1 MRRLG
6 PGQQCAAERGQGLM
20 QSLLTVHDLHT
31 EIRMREATVAA
42 VDGVSFEILRGE
54 TVGLVGETGCGKSMT
69 GMSVMRLLPPGGQI
83 TSGTITLDGRE
94 ITTLTRP
101 QMRRARGRDVA
112 MVFQDPM
119 TTLNPTMTIGRQIA
133 ESVRIHQRASWRAA
147 RRRAIEVLGLV
158 GMPRP
163 GERADSYPHQLSGGL
178 RQRAVIA
185 VALASKPKL
194 LIADEPTTALDVTI
208 QAQILALLDDLK
220 KQLDMGL
227 LLITHDMGVIAQQA
241 DRVLVMYAG
250 RIVEAAATSSVFHRT
265 RHPYAEAL
273 FESMPSLESDKG
285 SPLYSIPGAPPDL
298 TDPPQ
303 HCRFAARC
311 RYAQEDCWT
320 SDPASEEDDT
330 GHAVACFHPL
340 VGDVGASRGR
350 VAEAAVGAAPG
361 ERAPSDVAPALS
373 VGWARSATVAGPGS
387 PPLLVLEDVTKR
399 FPIRRGV
406 LQLERGAV
414 QAVSGVSLEVREGET
429 FGLVG
434 ESGCGK
440 STLGRIVAALEEP
453 DTGSVRLQGHELT
466 RLRGAELRRIRKD
479 VQLMFQDTQASL
491 DPRMRISATLRE
503 PLAAQSI
510 GTKEEQQARIR
521 MLLKNVGLPPN
532 AVDRYPHEFSGGQ
545 RQRIGLARALTLG
558 PRLIVADE
566 PVSALDVSVQSQV
579 LNWMLKIQAEYGL
592 TYVLISHDLGVV
604 KYIAD
609 QIGVMYLGKLVEVGP
624 TDEVYARPAHPYTAA
639 LLAAV
644 PVAVPRSEGTM
655 RLAPGIGGELPSAV
669 DPPSGCRFRTRCPY
683 AQQVC
688 ADEEPTLRSVG
699 AAGHVGACHFPLP
712 APAWPAA
719 EGAEAGPDPEHG
731 RAGTVEAS

>member
-1 MRRLG
+1 
-6 PGQQCAAERGQGLM
+6 M
-20 QSLLTVHDLHT
+20 QSLLTVQDLHT

-42 VDGVSFEILRGE
+42 VDGVSFEICRGE
-54 TVGLVGETGCGKSMT
+54 TVGLVGETGSGKSMT
-69 GMSVMRLLPPGGQI
+69 GMSVLRLLPPGGRI
-83 TSGTITLDGRE
+83 TSGTITLDGQE
-94 ITTLTRP
+94 ITSLTRS

-133 ESVRIHQRASWRAA
+133 ESVHIHQRLPWRAA

-163 GERADSYPHQLSGGL
+163 EERVDSYPHQLSGGL

-185 VALASKPKL
+185 VALASEPKL

-220 KQLDMGL
+220 ERLDMGL
-227 LLITHDMGVIAQQA
+227 LLITHDMGVIAQHA

-250 RIVEAAATSSVFHRT
+250 RIVEAGTTSSVFHRT

-273 FESMPSLESDKG
+273 FESMPSLDSDKG

-298 TDPPQ
+298 TDPPR
-303 HCRFAARC
+303 HCRFAPRC
-311 RYAQEDCWT
+311 RYAHDDCWT
-320 SDPASEEDDT
+320 SDPASERDGT
-330 GHAVACFHPL
+330 GHVVACFYPL
-340 VGDVGASRGR
+340 DGDGRAVLRHAAGTAATGASAGL
-350 VAEAAVGAAPG
+350 V
-361 ERAPSDVAPALS
+361 PSDAVQAGLASAEVAPALQADVS
-373 VGWARSATVAGPGS
+373 CSTAIAGPGS
-387 PPLLVLEDVTKR
+387 APLLVLEDVTKR

-440 STLGRIVAALEEP
+440 STLGRIVAALEKP
-453 DTGSVRLQGHELT
+453 DLGSVRLQGRDLT
-466 RLRGAELRRIRKD
+466 RLRGAELRHIRKD

-491 DPRMRISATLRE
+491 DPRMRIGATLRE
-503 PLAAQSI
+503 PLAAQSV

-521 MLLKNVGLPPN
+521 MLLENVGLPPN
-532 AVDRYPHEFSGGQ
+532 AVGRYPHEFSGGQ

-609 QIGVMYLGKLVEVGP
+609 RIGVMYLGKLVEVGP
-624 TDEVYARPAHPYTAA
+624 TDQVYARPAHPYTAG

-644 PVAVPRSEGTM
+644 PVAVPRAEGSR
-655 RLAPGIGGELPSAV
+655 RLTPAIRGELPSAAA
-669 DPPSGCRFRTRCPY
+669 PPSGCRFRTRCPR

-688 ADEEPTLRSVG
+688 AEDEPPLDTAG
-699 AAGHVGACHFPLP
+699 AAGHVVACHFPLR
-712 APAWPAA
+712 A
-719 EGAEAGPDPEHG
+719 EPRLEGVGAGPDPEHDC
-731 RAGTVEAS
+731 AESPEAS